1 MVSRILGPAIRSAS
15 LREIAKI
22 LRRHV
27 DKPTLER
34 IINDLLDVPGDKT
47 FRDNVERIAHELTK
61 TLLGL

>member
-1 MVSRILGPAIRSAS
+1 MAESNDI

-61 TLLGL
+61 TL